1 MEILVWGRPELAR
14 WDGRP
19 FHDMAR
25 TPRDHQDAYERVI
38 AREPWT
44 GAPGPIH
51 QAIGTSAG
59 LAVLISIP
67 GALGYIY
74 AGWPAASRFPEV
86 AALQLP
92 FAIGFISIIGAL
104 LVMPTSLLVAPL
116 GVKVAHFL
124 TKRKLEVA
132 FGCYLLIVSSRFV
145 VSLVTGY

>member
-1 MEILVWGRPELAR
+1 M
-14 WDGRP
+14 
-19 FHDMAR
+19 
-25 TPRDHQDAYERVI
+25 
-38 AREPWT
+38 
-44 GAPGPIH
+44 
-51 QAIGTSAG
+51 
-59 LAVLISIP
+59 
-67 GALGYIY
+67 
-74 AGWPAASRFPEV
+74 